1 MRREE
6 YFGEPWFELGRCGR
20 QTKCGDLECR
30 AAEPSLID
38 VFIPAL
44 LLAYGAE

>member
-1 MRREE
+1 VRPSDK
-6 YFGEPWFELGRCGR
+6 Y
-20 QTKCGDLECR
+20 GDHECR

-38 VFIPAL
+38 VFILAL